1 VPAVV
6 LGKESKCVKINLP
19 NGKVVDVLNT
29 VLDEISKW
37 IQDDNMKP
45 ESGGYIVGYQ
55 HSESG
60 NITLESVSHPFT
72 LDIKSRVYFGI
83 RDPRHKLFLRRSK
96 KNKSYYMGVWHT
108 HPQNVP
114 IPSSIDWDDW
124 KKTLQ
129 TDRTGSEYVFY
140 IIAGTE
146 QWRMWVGNMASG
158 EIVEGVECHK
168 NSEGFYLKSDE
179 GNNEENN

>member
-1 VPAVV
+1 MV

-37 IQDDNMKP
+37 IQDDNMKQ

-55 HSESG
+55 HRESG

-114 IPSSIDWDDW
+114 YH
-124 KKTLQ
+124 Q
-129 TDRTGSEYVFY
+129 
-140 IIAGTE
+140 A
-146 QWRMWVGNMASG
+146 
-158 EIVEGVECHK
+158 
-168 NSEGFYLKSDE
+168 
-179 GNNEENN
+179 